1 MSMFS
6 LPTTSS
12 PSDTGVSSVRV
23 DEFAPVSTVNA
34 NGGGT
39 VAFECTSPA
48 NSFWC
53 PRLSYFNFRL
63 KVTSRDNSGNKIPLT
78 SADAVDTDSATAGTV
93 QFRSYPAAA
102 CVQSFSHSINGV
114 TVETISDVQETAS
127 FLNRTGMSYEYARTA
142 GNSLYRLAGKDGLR
156 NSESADPGGALQPW
170 NGGNGSTNTKTTFDC
185 GFLPPSGVFSM
196 PGTIPGGRHRFVL
209 TLNND
214 LRTKAMIMDTDRSEL
229 TASTENYVYCEIEE
243 VRFHM
248 CHLVPDAPVPVPRNV
263 VLSIHPLTVVKSS
276 LSATSGSSTHT
287 LSVPPST
294 DRLFVAVNLA
304 TAGNS
309 HGVQDSH
316 DQFEPSL
323 SVLQVQYAG
332 QTLPNT
338 AYQSLNKSST
348 GRHIMKPYSD
358 FLAACGKLYLEQSS
372 YDNMEEWAANPI
384 HGLSFE
390 KSPNDSSTSVIV
402 RCTRS
407 ATANDIVAE
416 SAETVAAAA
425 ANLVV
430 CAQSHQAI
438 VLTYGD
444 DGLISSCDSVVEL

>member
-1 MSMFS
+1 
-6 LPTTSS
+6 
-12 PSDTGVSSVRV
+12 
-23 DEFAPVSTVNA
+23 
-34 NGGGT
+34 
-39 VAFECTSPA
+39 
-48 NSFWC
+48 
-53 PRLSYFNFRL
+53 
-63 KVTSRDNSGNKIPLT
+63 
-78 SADAVDTDSATAGTV
+78 
-93 QFRSYPAAA
+93 
-102 CVQSFSHSINGV
+102 
-114 TVETISDVQETAS
+114 
-127 FLNRTGMSYEYARTA
+127 
-142 GNSLYRLAGKDGLR
+142 
-156 NSESADPGGALQPW
+156 
-170 NGGNGSTNTKTTFDC
+170 
-185 GFLPPSGVFSM
+185 
-196 PGTIPGGRHRFVL
+196 
-209 TLNND
+209 
-214 LRTKAMIMDTDRSEL
+214 
-229 TASTENYVYCEIEE
+229 
-243 VRFHM
+243 M

-407 ATANDIVAE
+407 ATANDLVAE
-416 SAETVAAAA
+416 SAEAVAAAA

>member
-1 MSMFS
+1 
-6 LPTTSS
+6 
-12 PSDTGVSSVRV
+12 
-23 DEFAPVSTVNA
+23 
-34 NGGGT
+34 
-39 VAFECTSPA
+39 
-48 NSFWC
+48 
-53 PRLSYFNFRL
+53 
-63 KVTSRDNSGNKIPLT
+63 VTSG
-78 SADAVDTDSATAGTV
+78 AV

-114 TVETISDVQETAS
+114 TVETVSDVQETAAM
-127 FLNRTGMSYEYARTA
+127 LNRTGMSYEYARTA
-142 GNSLYRLAGKDGLR
+142 GNSLYRLAGADGKR
-156 NSESADPGGALQPW
+156 NSESIAPGGALQPW
-170 NGGNGSTNTKTTFDC
+170 NKSSNTKTVFDC

-214 LRTKAMIMDTDRSEL
+214 LRKRCVIMDSARAAL
-229 TASTENYVYCEIEE
+229 TSATATNHVYCTIEE

-248 CHLVPDAPVPVPRNV
+248 CHLVPDAPVPIPRNV
-263 VLSIHPLTVVKSS
+263 VLSIHPLTVVKSG

-294 DRLFVAVNLA
+294 DRVFVGVNLT
-304 TAGNS
+304 TAGS
-309 HGVQDSH
+309 THGVEDGH

-338 AYQSLNKSST
+338 AYQSINKSAT
-348 GRHIMKPYSD
+348 DRHVVKPYSD

-372 YDNMEEWAANPI
+372 YDNMEEWANNPI
-384 HGLSFE
+384 QGLSFE

-407 ATANDIVAE
+407 ATANDLVAE
-416 SAETVAAAA
+416 SAVTAAAA
-425 ANLVV
+425 ASIVV

-444 DGLISSCDSVVEL
+444 DGLVSSCDSVVEL

>member
-34 NGGGT
+34 DGGGT

-63 KVTSRDNSGNKIPLT
+63 KVLARKSDGTTGALT
-78 SADAVDTDSATAGTV
+78 STDSAAGDTAEVGNV

-114 TVETISDVQETAS
+114 TVETVSDVQETAA
-127 FLNRTGMSYEYARTA
+127 FLNRTGMSYEYARSG
-142 GNSLYRLAGKDGLR
+142 GNSLYRLAGADGKR
-156 NSESADPGGALQPW
+156 NSESKPPGGALQPW
-170 NGGNGSTNTKTTFDC
+170 NGSSNTKTVFDC
-185 GFLPPSGVFSM
+185 ALLPPSGIFSM
-196 PGTIPGGRHRFVL
+196 PGTLPGGRHRFVI

-214 LRTKAMIMDTDRSEL
+214 LRKRCMVMDNARSIL
-229 TASTENYVYCEIEE
+229 ASTDQHYVTCQIEE
-243 VRFHM
+243 IRFHM

-263 VLSIHPLTVVKSS
+263 VLSIHPLTVVKST

-294 DRLFVAVNLA
+294 DRVFVGVNLA
-304 TAGNS
+304 TAGS
-309 HGVQDSH
+309 THGVQDGH

-338 AYQSLNKSST
+338 AYQSINKSAT
-348 GRHIMKPYSD
+348 DRHVIKPYSD

-372 YDNMEEWAANPI
+372 YDNMEEWSNNPI

-402 RCTRS
+402 RCTRA
-407 ATANDIVAE
+407 ATGTIDLVDE
-416 SAETVAAAA
+416 SAAGAAAA
-425 ANLVV
+425 ASIVV

-444 DGLISSCDSVVEL
+444 DGLVSSCDSVVEL

>member
-1 MSMFS
+1 MFA

-12 PSDTGVSSVRV
+12 PSDTGVQSARV

-34 NGGGT
+34 DGGGT

-53 PRLSYFNFRL
+53 PRLSYFLFRL
-63 KVTSRDNSGNKIPLT
+63 KVVSRKADSTTEALT
-78 SADAVDTDSATAGTV
+78 SADAGDTDSATAGTV

-114 TVETISDVQETAS
+114 TVETVTDVQETAAFS
-127 FLNRTGMSYEYARTA
+127 NRTGMSYEYARTA
-142 GNSLYRLAGKDGLR
+142 GNSLYRLAGQNGLR
-156 NSESADPGGALQPW
+156 NSESAGPGGPLQPW
-170 NGGNGSTNTKTTFDC
+170 NASSNARTVFDC

-214 LRTKAMIMDTDRSEL
+214 LRTKCLVMDATRSAL
-229 TASTENYVYCEIEE
+229 ASTATNYVYCTIEE
-243 VRFHM
+243 VKFMM
-248 CHLVPDAPVPVPRNV
+248 CHLVPDSPIPVPRNV

-276 LSATSGSSTHT
+276 LSSTSGASTHT

-304 TAGNS
+304 TAGTS
-309 HGVQDSH
+309 HGVEDGH

-348 GRHIMKPYSD
+348 DRHVVKPFAD

-372 YDNMEEWAANPI
+372 YDNMEEWSNNPI
-384 HGLSFE
+384 TGLSFE
-390 KSPNDSSTSVIV
+390 KAPNDSSTSVIV

-407 ATANDIVAE
+407 ATANDLVHDTA
-416 SAETVAAAA
+416 SSAAAA

-444 DGLISSCDSVVEL
+444 DGLVSSCDSVVEL

>member
-1 MSMFS
+1 M
-6 LPTTSS
+6 
-12 PSDTGVSSVRV
+12 SSVRV

-34 NGGGT
+34 DGGGT

-63 KVTSRDNSGNKIPLT
+63 KVTSRKADGTAEALT
-78 SADAVDTDSATAGTV
+78 STDATASNLVTTGTV

-114 TVETISDVQETAS
+114 TVETVSDVQETAA

-142 GNSLYRLAGKDGLR
+142 GNSLYRLAGADGKR
-156 NSESADPGGALQPW
+156 NSESVAPGGALQPW
-170 NGGNGSTNTKTTFDC
+170 NTSGNTKTVFDC

-214 LRTKAMIMDTDRSEL
+214 LRKTLHDHGLDAIGAYIVDYKLYLLHDRGG
-229 TASTENYVYCEIEE
+229 
-243 VRFHM
+243 
-248 CHLVPDAPVPVPRNV
+248 
-263 VLSIHPLTVVKSS
+263 SIPH
-276 LSATSGSSTHT
+276 
-287 LSVPPST
+287 VPPCAGRTGPRPAQCRALDPPAHGRQKSAVGFERFEHAHAQRPSV
-294 DRLFVAVNLA
+294 DRQTFRRRESYDCRQHPRCARQPRPVRAVAL
-304 TAGNS
+304 
-309 HGVQDSH
+309 
-316 DQFEPSL
+316 
-323 SVLQVQYAG
+323 
-332 QTLPNT
+332 
-338 AYQSLNKSST
+338 SST
-348 GRHIMKPYSD
+348 GSVCGPDATKHRVPEINKSATDRHVVKPYAD

-372 YDNMEEWAANPI
+372 YGNMEEWSNNPI
-384 HGLSFE
+384 QGLSFE

-407 ATANDIVAE
+407 ATANDLVN
-416 SAETVAAAA
+416 ETAASAAAA
-425 ANLVV
+425 ANIVV

-444 DGLISSCDSVVEL
+444 DGLVSSCDSVVEL

>member
-1 MSMFS
+1 MSMFA

-23 DEFAPVSTVNA
+23 DEFAPVSTVNPD
-34 NGGGT
+34 GGGT

-63 KVTSRDNSGNKIPLT
+63 RVLSRKSDGTTEALT
-78 SADAVDTDSATAGTV
+78 HLDAGTGGGSMGGGNI

-114 TVETISDVQETAS
+114 TVETVSDVQETAA

-142 GNSLYRLAGKDGLR
+142 GNSLYRLAGEDGKR
-156 NSESADPGGALQPW
+156 NSGSVSPGGALQPW
-170 NGGNGSTNTKTTFDC
+170 DGTNNTRTVFC
-185 GFLPPSGVFSM
+185 CALLPPSGLFSM
-196 PGTIPGGRHRFVL
+196 PGSLPGGRHRFVL

-214 LRTKAMIMDTDRSEL
+214 LRTRCMIMDASRSAL
-229 TASTENYVYCEIEE
+229 ISTAQHYVTCQIEE

-248 CHLVPDAPVPVPRNV
+248 CHIVPDAPIPVPRNV
-263 VLSIHPLTVVKSS
+263 VLSIHPLTVVKSG
-276 LSATSGSSTHT
+276 LSSSSGSSTHT

-294 DRLFVAVNLA
+294 DRLFVGVNLT
-304 TAGNS
+304 TAGS
-309 HGVQDSH
+309 THSVEDGH

-338 AYQSLNKSST
+338 AYQSINKSAT
-348 GRHIMKPYSD
+348 DRHVIKPYSD
-358 FLAACGKLYLEQSS
+358 FLAASGKLYLEQSA
-372 YDNMEEWAANPI
+372 YDNMEEWENNPI

-407 ATANDIVAE
+407 ATAYDLVDE
-416 SAETVAAAA
+416 SDATASAA
-425 ANLVV
+425 ANIVV

-444 DGLISSCDSVVEL
+444 DGLVSSCDSVVEL

>member
-34 NGGGT
+34 DGGGT

-63 KVTSRDNSGNKIPLT
+63 KVTSRKADGTAEALT
-78 SADAVDTDSATAGTV
+78 STDASSSNLVTAGTV

-114 TVETISDVQETAS
+114 TVETISDVQETAA
-127 FLNRTGMSYEYARTA
+127 FLNRTGMSFEYARTA
-142 GNSLYRLAGKDGLR
+142 GNSLYRLAGADGKR
-156 NSESADPGGALQPW
+156 NSESVAPGGALQPW
-170 NGGNGSTNTKTTFDC
+170 NKSGNTTTVFDC

-196 PGTIPGGRHRFVL
+196 PGSLPGGRHRFVI
-209 TLNND
+209 TLQND
-214 LRTKAMIMDTDRSEL
+214 LRTRCLIMDSVRAAVTSSA
-229 TASTENYVYCEIEE
+229 TNYVYCTIEE

-276 LSATSGSSTHT
+276 LSASSGSSTHT

-294 DRLFVAVNLA
+294 DRLFVGVNLA
-304 TAGNS
+304 TAGS
-309 HGVQDSH
+309 THGVQDSP

-338 AYQSLNKSST
+338 AYQSLNKSAT
-348 GRHIMKPYSD
+348 DRHVIKPYAD
-358 FLAACGKLYLEQSS
+358 FLAACGKLYLEQSA
-372 YDNMEEWAANPI
+372 YDNMEEWSNTPI
-384 HGLSFE
+384 QGLSFE

-402 RCTRS
+402 RCTRA
-407 ATANDIVAE
+407 ATANDLVDE
-416 SAETVAAAA
+416 SAVTAAAA

-444 DGLISSCDSVVEL
+444 DGLVSSCDSVVEL